1 MTDLERMRTRLCEL
15 VEEKAVGIWLETPN
29 KAFQNKKPIEL
40 INEGN
45 LRPLEE
51 MIYRL
56 ESGIPS

>member
-1 MTDLERMRTRLCEL
+1 MTDLERIRTRLCEL
-15 VEEKAVGIWLETPN
+15 VEEKTVDIWLETPN

-45 LRPLEE
+45 LRQLEE

-56 ESGIPS
+56 ESGVPS